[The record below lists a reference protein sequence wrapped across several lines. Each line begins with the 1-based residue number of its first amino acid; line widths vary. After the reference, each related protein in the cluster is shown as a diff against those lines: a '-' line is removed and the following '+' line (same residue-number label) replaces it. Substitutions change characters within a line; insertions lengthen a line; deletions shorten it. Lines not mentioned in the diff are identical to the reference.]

1 MYNEE
6 LENLIEAALEDGVL
20 TAKEKQVLLKKAQ
33 SMGIAPD
40 EFEIVLDARLVKI
53 KKENEHKGQYKAIV
67 GHKKTWKLFLYLLPW
82 FILIAIVVLE
92 WVFLFGEYGWEAVWV
107 VLISIVTLALGGW
120 GAFLLMEGIGFI
132 IDEFEDFI
140 D

>member
-33 SMGIAPD
+33 SMGIDPD

-92 WVFLFGEYGWEAVWV
+92 WVFLFGEYDWEAVWV